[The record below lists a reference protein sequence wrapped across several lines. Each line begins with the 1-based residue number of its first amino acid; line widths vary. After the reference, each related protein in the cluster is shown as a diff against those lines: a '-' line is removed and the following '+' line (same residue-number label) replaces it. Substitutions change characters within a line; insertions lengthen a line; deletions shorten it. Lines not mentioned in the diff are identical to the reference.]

1 MLGVKLNVKKS
12 KVKIAVINN
21 AEKSGKKALRGGGGR
36 GGGSKPFILGGFILN
51 LGHHAQVSLVIG

>member
-21 AEKSGKKALRGGGGR
+21 AEKSGKKALRGGRPEGP
-36 GGGSKPFILGGFILN
+36 SHLF
-51 LGHHAQVSLVIG
+51 

>member
-21 AEKSGKKALRGGGGR
+21 AEKSGKKALRGGGRRVQAIYFRRIHFEPRSPCTGVPSYR
-36 GGGSKPFILGGFILN
+36 VNF
-51 LGHHAQVSLVIG
+51 